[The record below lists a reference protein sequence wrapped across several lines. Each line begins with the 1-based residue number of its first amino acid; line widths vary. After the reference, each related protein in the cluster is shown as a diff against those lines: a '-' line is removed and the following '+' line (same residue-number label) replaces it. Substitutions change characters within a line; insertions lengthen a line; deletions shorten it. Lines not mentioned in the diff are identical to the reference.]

1 MDKAGYFPFGTSVDI
16 TSSVWKRSKLRIVEV
31 NRHMPR
37 VFGGALLH
45 ISDVDSI
52 VEIFLCPWRS

>member
-1 MDKAGYFPFGTSVDI
+1 
-16 TSSVWKRSKLRIVEV
+16 
-31 NRHMPR
+31 MPR